1 MVNGEIHCRLST
13 VDYQL
18 STAMPRPFITLE
30 NITLRLGEQLVF
42 PNTTWRIHEGEQWV
56 VIGPNGSGKS
66 TLLGAFDGRTPVVGG
81 EVWYHFACA
90 DPAESYPMDGTI
102 PEDRIAWVSQ
112 EDQSALARAGSEYH
126 QARWNASDSEAAPK
140 VLEILRAR
148 AGASDR
154 AIKRAVARAG
164 ITHRLKHP
172 LPALSNGELRRVLIA
187 EALLKQPRLL
197 ILDDPFA
204 GLDTEARERLGTLI
218 GELMDQGIQLIVVVR
233 RSEEIPPGA
242 THLLQVS
249 GGQVR
254 LQGPI
259 DAMRGHRLLRHFYA
273 PPRVAATRKRLK
285 RDDAPRAGAAEI
297 FSLNQVSVRYGKTT
311 ALDQVSW
318 KVCAGERWALMG
330 PNGSGKSTLLSLL
343 TGDNLQA
350 YSNDVRIFGRR
361 RGGGES
367 IWEIRRRIGWVSPE
381 LQWHYPGVMAVAQIV
396 ASGLFDTIGLQRPL
410 RGKQRALVLEW
421 LARFGLRPEVP
432 LATLGAGEQRM
443 ALLARALIKSPD
455 LILLDEPC
463 QGLDADHR
471 AAFHRALDA
480 ALEGHPCA
488 LVYITHHAEE
498 LPQVVNRL
506 LRLERGRVVD

>member
-1 MVNGEIHCRLST
+1 MS
-13 VDYQL
+13 
-18 STAMPRPFITLE
+18 RPFITLD
-30 NITLRLGEQLVF
+30 NITLRLGDQLLF

-81 EVWYHFACA
+81 EVWYHFACM

-112 EDQSALARAGSEYH
+112 EDQSALAHAGSDYH
-126 QARWNASDSEAAPK
+126 QARWNTSDAEAAPR
-140 VLEILRAR
+140 VLEILVKRT
-148 AGASDR
+148 GASES
-154 AIKRAVARAG
+154 AIKRAVARVG

-204 GLDTEARERLGTLI
+204 GLDADARERLSALI
-218 GELMDQGIQLIVVVR
+218 RDLMSQGMHLIVVVR
-233 RSEEIPPGA
+233 RPEEIPPGT
-242 THLLQVS
+242 THLVHIANGTVHLLGS
-249 GGQVR
+249 
-254 LQGPI
+254 LE
-259 DAMRGHRLLRHFYA
+259 ALRGHRLLRRFF
-273 PPRVAATRKRLK
+273 TRPKV
-285 RDDAPRAGAAEI
+285 PVRANMALPSSPSAAEI
-297 FSLNQVSVRYGKTT
+297 FSLTDVTVRYDKTV
-311 ALDQVSW
+311 ALDRVSW
-318 KVCAGERWALMG
+318 TVRAGERWALMG

-350 YSNDVRIFGRR
+350 YNNDVRIFGKQ
-361 RGGGES
+361 RGTGES
-367 IWEIRRRIGWVSPE
+367 IWDIRARIGWLSPE
-381 LQWHYPGVMAVAQIV
+381 LQWHYPGSTPVAEII

-410 RGKQRALVLEW
+410 TAKQRARVKAW
-421 LARFGLRPEVP
+421 LARFDLP
-432 LATLGAGEQRM
+432 AKADFSALGAGEQRM
-443 ALLARALIKSPD
+443 ALLARALIKTPD

-463 QGLDADHR
+463 QGLDAPHR
-471 AAFHRALDA
+471 EAFHRALA
-480 ALEGHPCA
+480 RALDGHACA

-498 LPQVVNRL
+498 LPTVVDRI